1 MSRLFAYMGNDQDR
15 VKCALY
21 PARKS
26 LTSNETIR
34 RATVVKVIASEVRKG
49 NVLDI
54 DGQLC
59 TVMKAESVRPGKG
72 TPTTHIDMRRISDGV
87 KIVKSYRTTEN
98 VERAFL
104 DEQYYEYLY
113 EDDMGFNFMQPE
125 SFEQISISKDLIGD
139 SALWLQENMRC
150 SVSMFE
156 GVPVAIELPAKV
168 TLQIVEAEPVVK
180 GQTASSSYK
189 PAKMDNGL
197 RVMVPPH
204 IGVGTRLVIN
214 TEDGS
219 YMERA
224 KD

>member
-1 MSRLFAYMGNDQDR
+1 
-15 VKCALY
+15 
-21 PARKS
+21 
-26 LTSNETIR
+26 
-34 RATVVKVIASEVRKG
+34 VVKVIASEVRKG

-98 VERAFL
+98 VERAYL
-104 DEQYYEYLY
+104 DEKYYEYLY
-113 EDDMGFNFMQPE
+113 EDDMGFNFMEPE
-125 SFEQISISKDLIGD
+125 TFEQISVSKDLIGD
-139 SALWLQENMRC
+139 SPIWLQEGMRC
-150 SVSMFE
+150 SVSLFE
-156 GVPVAIELPAKV
+156 GVAVAIELPAKV

-189 PAKMDNGL
+189 TAKLSNGAK
-197 RVMVPPH
+197 VMVPPH
-204 IGVGTRLVIN
+204 IESGIKVIVM
-214 TEDGS
+214 TADGS
-219 YMERA
+219 YVERA

>member
-1 MSRLFAYMGNDQDR
+1 M
-15 VKCALY
+15 
-21 PARKS
+21 
-26 LTSNETIR
+26 
-34 RATVVKVIASEVRKG
+34 VKVIASEVRKG

-150 SVSMFE
+150 SVAMFE

-189 PAKMDNGL
+189 TAKLSNGAKI
-197 RVMVPPH
+197 MVPPH
-204 IGVGTRLVIN
+204 VESGIRVIVM
-214 TEDGS
+214 TADGS
-219 YMERA
+219 YVERA

>member
-1 MSRLFAYMGNDQDR
+1 M
-15 VKCALY
+15 
-21 PARKS
+21 
-26 LTSNETIR
+26 
-34 RATVVKVIASEVRKG
+34 VKVIASEVRKG

-54 DGQLC
+54 DGTLC

-98 VERAFL
+98 VEKAFL
-104 DEQYYEYLY
+104 DELYYEYLY
-113 EDDMGFNFMQPE
+113 EDDMGYNFMQPE
-125 SFEQISISKDLIGD
+125 SFEQVSISKDLIGD
-139 SALWLQENMRC
+139 SSVWLQENMRC
-150 SVSMFE
+150 SIQMFE

-189 PAKMDNGL
+189 TAKLSNGAKI
-197 RVMVPPH
+197 MVPPH
-204 IGVGTRLVIN
+204 VENGVRVIVM
-214 TEDGS
+214 TSDGS
-219 YMERA
+219 YVERA